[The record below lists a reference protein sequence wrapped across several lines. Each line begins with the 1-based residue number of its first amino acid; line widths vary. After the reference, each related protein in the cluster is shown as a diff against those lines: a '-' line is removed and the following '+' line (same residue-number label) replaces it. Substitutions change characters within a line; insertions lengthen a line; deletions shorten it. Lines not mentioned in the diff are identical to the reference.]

1 MVLMMMIAVASEA
14 GLTPS
19 DDDALWLPYP
29 KVPLAQD
36 CDYGRKERGE
46 RERVTLRE
54 S

>member
-19 DDDALWLPYP
+19 DDALWLPYP

-36 CDYGRKERGE
+36 CDYGGREGGE
-46 RERVTLRE
+46 SNIKRIMK